1 MTVPA
6 ISATFSLLAAL
17 AVLALARTVVLL
29 RRERQHSARLNVEL
43 ADKLTLARQGAAA
56 EERHRLLADL
66 HDDIGA
72 KLTTL
77 VHALEK
83 PEHADLVRAVVQD
96 FRDIV
101 SRTQQDAC
109 TLLEALA
116 QIREETEQRLD
127 AVASVLDWQQAADLP
142 DPALDEAQVLHLF
155 RIARETVTNALRHGH
170 ARHIR
175 VRIRAIADHL
185 LLDFTDD
192 GPGLRPN
199 LPQAGLGRGTSSMR
213 DRAEQLSGTID
224 WAPGTLGGTKVILE
238 FPLPTQT

>member
-1 MTVPA
+1 MIVLTASLALVL
-6 ISATFSLLAAL
+6 LLAL
-17 AVLALARTVVLL
+17 LGVIIRL
-29 RRERQHSARLNVEL
+29 RRERRRSAQLDLEL
-43 ADKLTLARQGAAA
+43 ADKLMLARQAAAA

-77 VHALEK
+77 VHALDN
-83 PEHADLVRAVVQD
+83 PAHADLIRAVVQD

-116 QIREETEQRLD
+116 QMREETEQRLD

-155 RIARETVTNALRHGH
+155 RIGRETVTNALRHGH

-175 VRIRAIADHL
+175 VRVRAVADHL

-192 GPGLRPN
+192 GPGLRPSV
-199 LPQAGLGRGTSSMR
+199 PEAGLGRGTSSMR
-213 DRAEQLSGTID
+213 NRAEQLSGTID

-238 FPLPTQT
+238 FPLSKHA

>member
-1 MTVPA
+1 MTQILVGL
-6 ISATFSLLAAL
+6 SLMCLAAL
-17 AVLALARTVVLL
+17 LGVGMLL
-29 RRERQHSARLNVEL
+29 RRERRRSARLDLEL
-43 ADKLTLARQGAAA
+43 VDKLALARQAAAA
-56 EERHRLLADL
+56 EERHRLLANL

-109 TLLEALA
+109 TLLEALG
-116 QIREETEQRLD
+116 QMREETEQRLD
-127 AVASVLDWQQAADLP
+127 AVNSVLDWQQASDLP
-142 DPALDEAQVLHLF
+142 DPPLDEAQVLHLF

-199 LPQAGLGRGTSSMR
+199 IPRAGLGRGTSSMR

-238 FPLPTQT
+238 FPLPNPR

>member
-1 MTVPA
+1 ML
-6 ISATFSLLAAL
+6 SLLAIAL
-17 AVLALARTVVLL
+17 LIALGGALLLL
-29 RRERQHSARLNVEL
+29 RRERRHSER
-43 ADKLTLARQGAAA
+43 LARELGGKLALARSAAA
-56 EERHRLLADL
+56 ADERRRLLADL

-77 VHALEK
+77 VHALDN
-83 PEHADLVRAVVQD
+83 PAHADLIRAVVQD

-109 TLLEALA
+109 TLLEALG
-116 QIREETEQRLD
+116 QMREETEQRLD
-127 AVASVLDWQQAADLP
+127 AVDSVLDWQQAADLP

-155 RIARETVTNALRHGH
+155 RIGRETVTNALRHGH

-175 VRIRAIADHL
+175 VRVRAVADHL

-192 GPGLRPN
+192 GPGLRPSI
-199 LPQAGLGRGTSSMR
+199 PEAGLGRGTSSMR
-213 DRAEQLSGTID
+213 SRAEQLSGTID

-238 FPLPTQT
+238 FPLPRQT

>member
-1 MTVPA
+1 MITIC
-6 ISATFSLLAAL
+6 ISLALVLLLALLGAI
-17 AVLALARTVVLL
+17 VLL
-29 RRERQHSARLNVEL
+29 RRERRRSAQLDREL
-43 ADKLTLARQGAAA
+43 ADKLMLARQAAAA

-77 VHALEK
+77 VHALDH
-83 PEHADLVRAVVQD
+83 PAHADLVRAVVQD

-109 TLLEALA
+109 TLLEALG
-116 QIREETEQRLD
+116 QMREETEQRLD
-127 AVASVLDWQQAADLP
+127 AVDSVLDWQQAADLP

-155 RIARETVTNALRHGH
+155 RIGREAVTNALRHGH

-175 VRIRAIADHL
+175 VRVRAVADHL

-192 GPGLRPN
+192 GPGLRPSV
-199 LPQAGLGRGTSSMR
+199 PEAGLGRGTSSMR
-213 DRAEQLSGTID
+213 NRAEQLSGTID

-238 FPLPTQT
+238 FPLPKPA

>member
-1 MTVPA
+1 MTILLPA
-6 ISATFSLLAAL
+6 LPVLFAL
-17 AVLALARTVVLL
+17 FWALHAGMLL
-29 RRERQHSARLNVEL
+29 RRERKRSARLDLEL
-43 ADKLTLARQGAAA
+43 ADKLTLARQAAAA
-56 EERHRLLADL
+56 EERQRLLADL

-116 QIREETEQRLD
+116 QMREETEQRLD
-127 AVASVLDWQQAADLP
+127 AVDSLLDWQQAGDLP
-142 DPALDEAQVLHLF
+142 DPPLDEAQVLHLF
-155 RIARETVTNALRHGH
+155 RIAREAVTNALRHGR

-175 VRIRAIADHL
+175 VRVLAVADHL

-192 GPGLRPN
+192 GPGLRPKG
-199 LPQAGLGRGTSSMR
+199 PEAGLGRGTRSMR

-224 WAPGTLGGTKVILE
+224 WTPGTLGGTKVILE
-238 FPLPTQT
+238 FPLPKTV

>member
-1 MTVPA
+1 MTQILA
-6 ISATFSLLAAL
+6 GLSLMCLAAL
-17 AVLALARTVVLL
+17 LGVGMLL
-29 RRERQHSARLNVEL
+29 RRERRRSARLDLEL
-43 ADKLTLARQGAAA
+43 VDKLALARQAAAA
-56 EERHRLLADL
+56 EERHRLLANL

-109 TLLEALA
+109 TLLEALG
-116 QIREETEQRLD
+116 QMREETEQRLD
-127 AVASVLDWQQAADLP
+127 AVNSVLDWQQASDLP
-142 DPALDEAQVLHLF
+142 DPPLDEAQVLHLF

-199 LPQAGLGRGTSSMR
+199 IPRAGLGRGTSSMR

-238 FPLPTQT
+238 FPLPNPR

>member
-1 MTVPA
+1 MIA
-6 ISATFSLLAAL
+6 LCLLLSLGLLLAL
-17 AVLALARTVVLL
+17 LGCIVLL
-29 RRERQHSARLNVEL
+29 HRERQRSAQLDREL
-43 ADKLTLARQGAAA
+43 ADKLTLARQAAAA

-77 VHALEK
+77 VHALDH
-83 PEHADLVRAVVQD
+83 PAHADLIRAVVQD

-109 TLLEALA
+109 TLLEALG
-116 QIREETEQRLD
+116 QMREETEQRLD
-127 AVASVLDWQQAADLP
+127 AVDSVLDWQQAADLP

-155 RIARETVTNALRHGH
+155 RIGREAVTNALRHGH

-175 VRIRAIADHL
+175 VRVRAVADHL

-192 GPGLRPN
+192 GPGLRPSV
-199 LPQAGLGRGTSSMR
+199 PEAGLGRGTSSMR
-213 DRAEQLSGTID
+213 NRAEKLSGTID

-238 FPLPTQT
+238 FPLPKTA

>member
-1 MTVPA
+1 MTQILA
-6 ISATFSLLAAL
+6 GLSLMCLAAL
-17 AVLALARTVVLL
+17 LGVGMLL
-29 RRERQHSARLNVEL
+29 RRERRRSARLDLEL
-43 ADKLTLARQGAAA
+43 VDKLALARQAAAA
-56 EERHRLLADL
+56 EERHRLLANL

-109 TLLEALA
+109 TLLEALG
-116 QIREETEQRLD
+116 QMREETEQRLD
-127 AVASVLDWQQAADLP
+127 AVNSVLDWQQASDLP
-142 DPALDEAQVLHLF
+142 DPPLDEAQVLHLF

-175 VRIRAIADHL
+175 VRIRAVADHL

-199 LPQAGLGRGTSSMR
+199 IPRAGLGRGTSSMR

-238 FPLPTQT
+238 FPLPNPR